1 MIVTAPL
8 SDVAGTNRG
17 ELKIYDYASSSWS
30 QVFTETSFAGVNDS
44 EECGKSAALS
54 GDGTLIFVVC
64 PNYNDYPGS
73 NRGRVKIYK
82 IQ

>member
-44 EECGKSAALS
+44 EECGKSA
-54 GDGTLIFVVC
+54 
-64 PNYNDYPGS
+64 
-73 NRGRVKIYK
+73 R
-82 IQ
+82 